1 MPPRKRPDPRTAALT
16 EQGEETS
23 ADPLTPR
30 RTTAPTRGRV
40 ATWTT
45 LRNTGTRLDDATN
58 SRMTKAHDRAGK
70 GVRDIWEE
78 AINAYCD
85 KLGVPQEMP
94 EDAELKIP
102 APKKNNMGGG
112 KLIMVRLTRN
122 TRARL
127 VEGCLR
133 EDLGGRPFISDA
145 LNDYFDDLGIP
156 RPKKPQEPR

>member
-1 MPPRKRPDPRTAALT
+1 MD
-16 EQGEETS
+16 Q
-23 ADPLTPR
+23 
-30 RTTAPTRGRV
+30 
-40 ATWTT
+40 ATD
-45 LRNTGTRLDDATN
+45 N
-58 SRMTKAHDRAGK
+58 RMTKAHDRTGK
-70 GVRDIWEE
+70 GVRDIRED
-78 AINAYCD
+78 AINSYCD
-85 KLGVPQEMP
+85 KLGIPKEMP

-112 KLIMVRLTRN
+112 KLTMVRLTRN

-156 RPKKPQEPR
+156 RPKEPQEPGVPSPPSP